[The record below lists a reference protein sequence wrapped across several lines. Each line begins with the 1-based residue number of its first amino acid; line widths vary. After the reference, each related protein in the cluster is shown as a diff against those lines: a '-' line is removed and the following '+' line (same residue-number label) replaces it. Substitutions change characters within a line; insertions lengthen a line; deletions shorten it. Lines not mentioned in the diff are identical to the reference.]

1 MTRVYGVESAGP
13 SLPCMNGPLTSRGG
27 LESYQDKTADDD
39 MAIIAIILVK
49 QDTGG
54 ERCV

>member
-1 MTRVYGVESAGP
+1 
-13 SLPCMNGPLTSRGG
+13 MNGPLTSRGG